1 MACRCAAAWFPA
13 RIMINYDK
21 LKNWRSPP
29 VRHSYTAKE
38 VMLYALGVGVGQD
51 PLDRDELR
59 FVYERELRVLPSMA
73 AVLASPGFWVRDNPE
88 LGIDYV
94 RLVHGEQTITLHQPL
109 PIAATVIGETRVT
122 RVVDKGEGKGALVYS
137 EKRLTDEA
145 TGVLL
150 ATTGSVTFC
159 RGDGGFSGGRGADA
173 PAEPLQATPET
184 TPDVALDF
192 TLRPEAAFIYRL
204 SGDINPL
211 HVDPDVAAK
220 AGFTKPIMHGLGTYG
235 VACRALIKA
244 YCGFDPARFKSISA
258 RFSAPAYPGDVIRI
272 EGWRVGGDEFAFRA
286 RVPARDV
293 TVLSHGRAH
302 CSSNP

>member
-1 MACRCAAAWFPA
+1 
-13 RIMINYDK
+13 MIDYDK

-29 VRHSYTAKE
+29 VRHTYTAKD
-38 VMLYALGVGVGQD
+38 VMLYALGAGMGQD

-59 FVYERELRVLPSMA
+59 FVYERDLRVLPSMA
-73 AVLASPGFWVRDNPE
+73 AVLASPGFWARDNPE

-94 RLVHGEQTITLHQPL
+94 RLVHGEQSITLHQPL
-109 PIAATVIGETRVT
+109 PVAATAIGETHVT
-122 RVVDKGEGKGALVYS
+122 RVVDKGEGKDALVYS

-145 TGVLL
+145 TGALL

-159 RGDGGFSGGRGADA
+159 RGDGGFSGRSGDGGNGGRGDA
-173 PAEPLQATPET
+173 PAAPLQATPET
-184 TPDVALDF
+184 APDVTLDF

-235 VACRALIKA
+235 VACRGLVKA
-244 YCGFDPARFKSISA
+244 FCDYDPARFKSISA
-258 RFSAPAYPGDVIRI
+258 RFSAPAYPGDVIRL
-272 EGWRVGGDEFAFRA
+272 ECWRGGAGDAAGNIAFRA

-293 TVLSHGRAH
+293 TVLSHGHAR
-302 CSSNP
+302 CI

>member
-1 MACRCAAAWFPA
+1 
-13 RIMINYDK
+13 MIDYDK

-29 VRHSYTAKE
+29 VRHSYTAKD

-59 FVYERELRVLPSMA
+59 YVYERDLRVLPSMA

-88 LGIDYV
+88 LGIDFV
-94 RLVHGEQTITLHQPL
+94 RLVHGEQTIALHQPL
-109 PIAATVIGETRVT
+109 PVAATVIGETRVT

-145 TGVLL
+145 TGALL

-159 RGDGGFSGGRGADA
+159 RGDGGFSGGRSADA
-173 PAEPLQATPET
+173 PAPPLQTTPDT
-184 TPDVALDF
+184 VPDVALEF
-192 TLRPEAAFIYRL
+192 VLRPEAAFIYRL

-220 AGFTKPIMHGLGTYG
+220 AGFSKPVMHGLGTYG
-235 VACRALIKA
+235 VACRGLVKA
-244 YCGFDPARFKSISA
+244 FCDFDPARFKTVSA
-258 RFSAPAYPGDVIRI
+258 RFSAPAYPGDTIVLECWRGG
-272 EGWRVGGDEFAFRA
+272 EGGKGGAGGSIAFRA

-293 TVLSHGRAH
+293 TVLSHGHAH
-302 CSSNP
+302 CVSK

>member
-1 MACRCAAAWFPA
+1 
-13 RIMINYDK
+13 MIDYDK

-29 VRHSYTAKE
+29 VRHSYTAKD
-38 VMLYALGVGVGQD
+38 VMLYALGVGMGQD

-59 FVYERELRVLPSMA
+59 YVYEHGLRVLPSMA

-88 LGIDYV
+88 LGIDFV

-109 PIAATVIGETRVT
+109 PVAATVMGETHVT

-137 EKRLTDEA
+137 EKRLTDES
-145 TGVLL
+145 TGALL

-159 RGDGGFSGGRGADA
+159 RGDGGFSGGRGGDA
-173 PAEPLQATPET
+173 PAPPLHATPAT
-184 TPDVALDF
+184 APDVALEF
-192 TLRPEAAFIYRL
+192 VLRPEAAFIYRL

-220 AGFTKPIMHGLGTYG
+220 AGFPKPIMHGLGTYG
-235 VACRALIKA
+235 VACRGLVKA
-244 YCGFDPARFKSISA
+244 FCEFDPARFKSVSA
-258 RFSAPAYPGDVIRI
+258 RFSAPAYPGDTIVL
-272 EGWRVGGDEFAFRA
+272 ECWRGASAGEVAFRV

-293 TVLSHGRAH
+293 TVLSHGHAR
-302 CSSNP
+302 CVSNG

>member
-1 MACRCAAAWFPA
+1 
-13 RIMINYDK
+13 MINYDK

-29 VRHSYTAKE
+29 VRHTYTAKD
-38 VMLYALGVGVGQD
+38 VMLYALGVGMGQD

-59 FVYERELRVLPSMA
+59 FVYERDLRVLPGMA

-109 PIAATVIGETRVT
+109 PIAATVIGETQVT
-122 RVVDKGEGKGALVYS
+122 RVVDKGAGRGALVYS

-145 TGVLL
+145 TGALL

-173 PAEPLQATPET
+173 PAEPLQATPDTAPEVT
-184 TPDVALDF
+184 LDF

-211 HVDPDVAAK
+211 HVDPEVAAK
-220 AGFTKPIMHGLGTYG
+220 AGFPKPIMHGLGTYG
-235 VACRALIKA
+235 VACRGLVKA
-244 YCGFDPARFKSISA
+244 FCEDAPARFKSIGA
-258 RFSAPAYPGDVIRI
+258 RFSAPAYPGDTIRM
-272 EGWRVGGDEFAFRA
+272 ECWRMGNDEIAFRA
-286 RVPARDV
+286 RVPERDV
-293 TVLSHGRAH
+293 TVLSHGRAR
-302 CSSNP
+302 CSST

>member
-1 MACRCAAAWFPA
+1 
-13 RIMINYDK
+13 MIDYDK

-29 VRHSYTAKE
+29 VRHTYTARD
-38 VMLYALGVGVGQD
+38 VMLYALGVGMGQD

-59 FVYERELRVLPSMA
+59 FVYERDLRVLPSMA

-109 PIAATVIGETRVT
+109 PVAATVIGETHVT

-137 EKRLTDEA
+137 EKRLTDA
-145 TGVLL
+145 ASGALL
-150 ATTGSVTFC
+150 AVTGSVTFC
-159 RGDGGFSGGRGADA
+159 RGDGGFSGGRGGDA
-173 PAEPLQATPET
+173 PATPLQATPET
-184 TPDVALDF
+184 APEVALEF
-192 TLRPEAAFIYRL
+192 SLRPEAAFIYRL

-220 AGFTKPIMHGLGTYG
+220 AGFAKPIMHGLGTYG
-235 VACRALIKA
+235 VACRGLVKA
-244 YCGFDPARFKSISA
+244 FCAYDPAQFKSVSA
-258 RFSAPAYPGDVIRI
+258 RFSAPAYPGDVIRL
-272 EGWRVGGDEFAFRA
+272 ECWRAGDAGVTIRAESGEIAFRV

-293 TVLSHGRAH
+293 TVLSHGRAQFA
-302 CSSNP
+302 SV

>member
-1 MACRCAAAWFPA
+1 
-13 RIMINYDK
+13 MIHYDK

-29 VRHSYTAKE
+29 VRHTYTAKD
-38 VMLYALGVGVGQD
+38 VMLYALGTGMGQD

-59 FVYERELRVLPSMA
+59 FVYERDLRVLPSMA
-73 AVLASPGFWVRDNPE
+73 TVLASPGFWVRDNPE

-137 EKRLTDEA
+137 EKRITNEA
-145 TGVLL
+145 GGALL
-150 ATTGSVTFC
+150 ATTESVTFC
-159 RGDGGFSGGRGADA
+159 RGDGGFSGGSGGDA
-173 PAEPLQATPET
+173 PAAPLQATPET
-184 TPDVALDF
+184 VPEVTLDF

-220 AGFTKPIMHGLGTYG
+220 AGFPKPIMHGLGTYG
-235 VACRALIKA
+235 VACRGLMKA
-244 YCGFDPARFKSISA
+244 CCENDPARFQSMSA
-258 RFSAPAYPGDVIRI
+258 RFSAPTYPGDTIRL
-272 EGWRVGGDEFAFRA
+272 ECWRTGTDGEIAFRA

-293 TVLSHGRAH
+293 TVLSHGRAR
-302 CSSNP
+302 CI

>member
-1 MACRCAAAWFPA
+1 
-13 RIMINYDK
+13 MIDYDK

-29 VRHSYTAKE
+29 VRHSYTAKD

-59 FVYERELRVLPSMA
+59 YVYERDLRVLPSMA

-109 PIAATVIGETRVT
+109 PVAATVIGETHVT

-137 EKRLTDEA
+137 EKRLTDAA
-145 TGVLL
+145 TGALL

-173 PAEPLQATPET
+173 PAPPLQATPDTVPE
-184 TPDVALDF
+184 VALEF
-192 TLRPEAAFIYRL
+192 VLRPEAAFIYRL

-220 AGFTKPIMHGLGTYG
+220 AGFSKPIMHGLGTYG
-235 VACRALIKA
+235 VACRGLVKA
-244 YCGFDPARFKSISA
+244 FCDFDPARFKSVSA
-258 RFSAPAYPGDVIRI
+258 RFSAPAYPGDTIVLECWRGG
-272 EGWRVGGDEFAFRA
+272 EGAEGGEGGAGGSIAFRA

-293 TVLSHGRAH
+293 TVLSHGHAH
-302 CSSNP
+302 CVSQ